1 MNRPLRVID
10 DCMEYTEFQCVRLKT
25 IRANCVD
32 CLYSVEHNRELY
44 YYIETTVNCRE
55 SLLDI
60 LSNHLK
66 SCLT

>member
-10 DCMEYTEFQCVRLKT
+10 DCMEYTEFHCVRLKT

-55 SLLDI
+55 SLLNTSSKNI
-60 LSNHLK
+60 LSNFY
-66 SCLT
+66 